1 MPNFQAFSQALFLM
15 FVVILAV
22 FLLHT
27 NKQPVQKEHF
37 AQEKP
42 KSKQEPK
49 PKQKKFSLKA
59 QIQDIYQELY
69 GAKPND
75 QELTFYTHFFAN
87 KDQDINYMR
96 EIISTSA
103 PTLQKTLKVGT
114 QLETVVHGTEDEVV
128 AIFNE
133 ILDRNPDVQELQY
146 YAAYTKQGPQYI
158 ERMKILLLGSPEYKR
173 LQKLQKNTAYGQLL
187 GGVTQRQLTIM
198 VTSIWD
204 ELTSKSVPLDDE
216 TLSFLKKKY
225 LDFELNEP
233 VFRTFVREYVLFDL
247 KSIKSQKA
255 TTTTV
260 GKAVAKQG
268 GTSVNANGVTG
279 TSGTSGTTANKNT
292 TNTTSTTSTP
302 NKVTEQLKQ
311 KAFSCAENKVN
322 TQQVI
327 QQIKQNAQCQF
338 DKNATN
344 SQQSQALAKTVAER
358 NRDELKNICQRNNS
372 FKKFHYDDLTILPGQ
387 QWSVPQRHPP
397 VCTGSKGN
405 YSPRTDQT
413 ALIGTLLKDASDTE
427 VGSIMPKFVYQE
439 YVD

>member
-1 MPNFQAFSQALFLM
+1 MLNFQAFSQALFLT

-22 FLLHT
+22 FILHT
-27 NKQPVQKEHF
+27 NKQPVQKEQF
-37 AQEKP
+37 AQEK
-42 KSKQEPK
+42 SKPK
-49 PKQKKFSLKA
+49 PKKKKFSLKA

-69 GAKPND
+69 GAKPNE

-87 KDQDINYMR
+87 KDQDTNYMR

-216 TLSFLKKKY
+216 TLTFLKKKY

-247 KSIKSQKA
+247 KSIKSNKA
-255 TTTTV
+255 TTAV
-260 GKAVAKQG
+260 GKTATQG
-268 GTSVNANGVTG
+268 GASVNSKGSIATG
-279 TSGTSGTTANKNT
+279 TATG
-292 TNTTSTTSTP
+292 TSTTSAT
-302 NKVTEQLKQ
+302 NKTTAGTANTVTEQLKQ
-311 KAFSCAENKVN
+311 KAFTCAENKVN

-338 DKNATN
+338 DKNAAN

-405 YSPRTDQT
+405 YSPLTDQT